1 MPAYG
6 IRYVPDGGTCVHS
19 IPNLSLTFPW
29 GNISCYQDTRPQES
43 GHRERGR
50 PMAQATLLVRHE
62 VEDYTAWRSAYESVD
77 GLRKEHGCTDA
88 EVLLDPA
95 DKQDVFVLHRF
106 PTLEQARAFAGS
118 SELREA
124 MGRAGVKG
132 APRIEIAV
140 EA

>member
-1 MPAYG
+1 
-6 IRYVPDGGTCVHS
+6 
-19 IPNLSLTFPW
+19 
-29 GNISCYQDTRPQES
+29 
-43 GHRERGR
+43 
-50 PMAQATLLVRHE
+50 MAKATLLVRHE
-62 VEDYTAWRSAYESVD
+62 VEDFAAWRTAYDSV
-77 GLRKEHGCTDA
+77 GALRAEYGCTDA

-95 DKQDVFVLHRF
+95 NDHDVYVLHRF
-106 PTLEQARAFAGS
+106 PTLEQAQGFAGS

>member
-1 MPAYG
+1 
-6 IRYVPDGGTCVHS
+6 
-19 IPNLSLTFPW
+19 
-29 GNISCYQDTRPQES
+29 
-43 GHRERGR
+43 
-50 PMAQATLLVRHE
+50 MAQATLFARHE
-62 VEDYTAWRSAYESVD
+62 VEDYAAWRSVYESVE

-88 EVLLDPA
+88 EVLVDPA
-95 DKQDVFVLHRF
+95 DPQDVFVLHRF
-106 PTLEQARAFAGS
+106 PSLEQAQAYASS

>member
-1 MPAYG
+1 
-6 IRYVPDGGTCVHS
+6 
-19 IPNLSLTFPW
+19 
-29 GNISCYQDTRPQES
+29 
-43 GHRERGR
+43 
-50 PMAQATLLVRHE
+50 MAQATLLVRHE
-62 VEDYTAWRSAYESVD
+62 VEDYAAWRSAYESVD

-95 DKQDVFVLHRF
+95 DKRDVYVLHRF
-106 PTLEQARAFAGS
+106 PTLQQARDFAGS